1 MSKREVGFG
10 VLLGGLLGGMPG
22 VAPLY
27 AETLTDRDAC
37 LLEALRTADPGM
49 SVGELK
55 AGCEQAADVAGAGG
69 SSADTTP
76 AVEAAP
82 HEVAPAETVG
92 GGMASGETAA
102 GESANGE
109 SDGSETAAAESGSG
123 ATDAT
128 APDTS
133 LVDQRIMAEASV
145 RSNPFVLL
153 PHKLNY
159 ILPFSYNSSPNYGIY
174 NIPESDF
181 DRIEVKFQ
189 LSFKMPVVEDLLGT
203 GSDLYVAYTNQSYWQ
218 AYNRDISSPFRET
231 DHEPEVFLMI
241 PNDWGLFGWKNSIVQ
256 VGAVHQSNGQSG
268 YLSRSWN
275 RVYADFVLEKG
286 NMLVNF
292 KPWHR
297 IHESNDDNPD
307 ISDYYGNYE
316 LTGLYKKGDNTFSLM
331 MRNLF
336 DSDGRDTYQL
346 DWSFPMYKRWRGY
359 MQYFN
364 GYGESLVDYNAKS
377 RRIGFGIQLSDW
389 L

>member
-1 MSKREVGFG
+1 MSKREVWFG

-27 AETLTDRDAC
+27 AETLTGRDAC
-37 LLEALRTADPGM
+37 LLEALRNADPGM
-49 SVGELK
+49 SVGELR
-55 AGCEQAADVAGAGG
+55 AGCEQTAGGPSAGA
-69 SSADTTP
+69 TP
-76 AVEAAP
+76 SVEAAP
-82 HEVAPAETVG
+82 HQAAPAETAG
-92 GGMASGETAA
+92 GEMATGATVAGESVNGESATGETA
-102 GESANGE
+102 
-109 SDGSETAAAESGSG
+109 TAASGSG

-133 LVDQRIMAEASV
+133 LVDKRILAEASV

-231 DHEPEVFLMI
+231 DHEPEIFLVI

-256 VGAVHQSNGQSG
+256 LGVVHQSNGQSG

-336 DSDGRDTYQL
+336 DGDGRDTYQL

-359 MQYFN
+359 VQYFN

>member
-1 MSKREVGFG
+1 MGG
-10 VLLGGLLGGMPG
+10 VSG
-22 VAPLY
+22 VAPLC
-27 AETLTDRDAC
+27 AETLTSMDAC
-37 LLEALRTADPGM
+37 LLEALRNADPGM

-55 AGCEQAADVAGAGG
+55 AGCERFAGEAASGEASPPETPHPEMGSGETPADEAVTGQGKAAEAVAGEMGQ
-69 SSADTTP
+69 D
-76 AVEAAP
+76 E
-82 HEVAPAETVG
+82 HEAPAET
-92 GGMASGETAA
+92 E
-102 GESANGE
+102 
-109 SDGSETAAAESGSG
+109 
-123 ATDAT
+123 
-128 APDTS
+128 TS
-133 LVDQRIMAEASV
+133 LVDKRILAEKST

-203 GSDLYVAYTNQSYWQ
+203 DTDLYVAYTNQSYWQ

-231 DHEPEVFLMI
+231 DHEPEIFLVT
-241 PNDWGLFGWKNSIVQ
+241 PTDLGLFGWKNSIVQ

-275 RVYADFVLEKG
+275 RVYANFILEKG
-286 NMLVNF
+286 SMLLSF

-307 ISDYYGNYE
+307 ITDFYGNYE
-316 LTGLYKKGDNTFSLM
+316 LTGLYKKGSNTFSLM
-331 MRNLF
+331 ARNLF
-336 DSDGRDTYQL
+336 DSEGRDTYQL
-346 DWSFPMYKRWRGY
+346 DWSFPLYKRWRGY
-359 MQYFN
+359 IQYFN
-364 GYGESLVDYNAKS
+364 GYGESLIDYNNKN
-377 RRIGFGIQLSDW
+377 RRIGFGLQLSDW